1 MHDLFYILL
10 CIIFGLCV
18 LAVVAQDHNPDA

>member
-1 MHDLFYILL
+1 MHDLFYLTL

-18 LAVVAQDHNPDA
+18 LAVVVQDHNPDA

>member
-10 CIIFGLCV
+10 CIIFGLCA
-18 LAVVAQDHNPDA
+18 LAVVVQDHSPDA